1 MSDSTDKSSQLIEI
15 GKINLSDHSDLTLVP
30 AEAPILMP
38 FRDLREDAIPLLDLP
53 PDPCPDIFYPNTYV
67 EPKCVICNSPWR
79 LRVEHEYISQGQKAN
94 RVKTFFEKYFG
105 AKLTWESVS
114 THMHFHCDLSKIQQD
129 GQLYYHHREDDLSL
143 YKYREDDLALIAL
156 TDQLYE
162 IKGMTCKSADLKLKR
177 SSAIANLT
185 KQIQQIKKDRDN
197 SGAMQNVNFFKV
209 LMDIHDKLK
218 HEEDKMIV
226 RAKVK
231 ELREQLMNE
240 NK

>member
-1 MSDSTDKSSQLIEI
+1 MSDLEDTKSQVIQV
-15 GKINLSDHSDLTLVP
+15 GKVNLTEHTELTLVP
-30 AEAPILMP
+30 SDAPVLIP
-38 FRDLREDAIPLLDLP
+38 FRDLKEDSMPLTDLP

-94 RVKTFFEKYFG
+94 RVKTFFEKHFG
-105 AKLTWESVS
+105 AKITWESIS

-129 GQLYYHHREDDLSL
+129 GQLYYQYREDDLSL

-162 IKGMTCKSADLKLKR
+162 VKGMTCKSADLKLKR
-177 SSAIANLT
+177 ASAIANLT

-197 SGAMQNVNFFKV
+197 NGSLQNINFFKV
-209 LMDIHDKLK
+209 LMDIHDKMK
-218 HEEDKMIV
+218 YDEDKAVI
-226 RAKVK
+226 RNAVK

-240 NK
+240 TK

>member
-1 MSDSTDKSSQLIEI
+1 MNNNNSELIEV
-15 GKINLSDHSDLTLVP
+15 GKINLKEHSELSIATPEVNVLV
-30 AEAPILMP
+30 P
-38 FRDLREDAIPLLDLP
+38 FRDLKEDAVPLIPLP

-67 EPKCVICNSPWR
+67 ENKCVICNSPWR

-94 RVKTFFEKYFG
+94 RVKVFFEKYFG
-105 AKLTWESVS
+105 AKITWESIS
-114 THMHFHCDLSKIQQD
+114 THMNFHCDLSKIQQD
-129 GQLYYHHREDDLSL
+129 GQLYYQHREDDLSI

-177 SSAIANLT
+177 ASVVANLT
-185 KQIQQIKKDRDN
+185 KQISQIKKDRDN
-197 SGAMQNVNFFKV
+197 VGALQNINFFKV
-209 LMDIHDKLK
+209 LMDIHDKM
-218 HEEDKMIV
+218 HCDDDKQVIRSV
-226 RAKVK
+226 VK